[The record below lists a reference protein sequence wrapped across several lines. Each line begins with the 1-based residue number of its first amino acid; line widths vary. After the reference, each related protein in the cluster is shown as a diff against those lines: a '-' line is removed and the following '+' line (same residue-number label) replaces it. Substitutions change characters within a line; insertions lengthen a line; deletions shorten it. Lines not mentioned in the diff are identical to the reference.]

1 MTTQVIR
8 NARANAE
15 RQFRHVRP
23 LDFDEATYFNA
34 RVELAKVGHD
44 TEHDFGHGRAAALA
58 ERASLRRALNEI
70 RTAASDHSEKAKAGD
85 KQAEQDFGATIEA
98 LEWAS
103 ARINDIS
110 QQMDDTAAAELMFT
124 GRSASSTGGWR
135 KPNGDEVTVLDSTD
149 KLVNHTR
156 HRVDPDEH
164 VGFGELIR
172 AVAMGPKS
180 DRVRNALTSTDAA
193 AGGVTVPEQV
203 LDEFIDTLR
212 SKTRTVQA
220 GARTLLMD
228 EGNTRIVRA
237 ESDPTS
243 GWRAENAVVAEG
255 DPAFSGLEFKAKT
268 LASLVKVPVE
278 LLQDSVNIDRV
289 LMELFA
295 GALAVELD
303 RAALVGSGVSPEPLG
318 VWDTVGVNEVL
329 PAPVLSYDALLDGWD
344 MMSTAN
350 AEDPTA
356 AIMNPT
362 ALRTLRGLKDSTGR
376 YLRPPEALINT
387 PLLGT
392 TSLAADQVIVGDWTR
407 LVLGIRQQ
415 LRVQVHQQTFADRL
429 QVAFI
434 AYLRA
439 DTGVETAK
447 SFTRFNIAP

>member
-1 MTTQVIR
+1 MTQKTMQQMR
-8 NARANAE
+8 E
-15 RQFRHVRP
+15 RRGKLTASMRSMLEKVP
-23 LDFDEATYFNA
+23 
-34 RVELAKVGHD
+34 AKNW
-44 TEHDFGHGRAAALA
+44 TE
-58 ERASLRRALNEI
+58 SN
-70 RTAASDHSEKAKAGD
+70 
-85 KQAEQDFGATIEA
+85 QAEYDKSMREIEKIDA
-98 LEWAS
+98 EISRTQKILDAQ
-103 ARINDIS
+103 AR
-110 QQMDDTAAAELMFT
+110 EMFT
-124 GRSASSTGGWR
+124 GRSAAQSGGWR
-135 KPNGDEVTVLDSTD
+135 KPDGTEVIVLDSTD
-149 KLVNHTR
+149 KLSNHTR
-156 HRVDPDEH
+156 HRVDPDEL

-180 DRVRNALTSTDAA
+180 ERVRNALTSTDAA
-193 AGGVTVPEQV
+193 AGGVTVPEAV
-203 LDEFIDTLR
+203 LDEFIDVLR

-220 GARTLLMD
+220 GARTLMLD
-228 EGNTRIVRA
+228 EGNVRIVRA

-243 GWRAENAVVAEG
+243 GWREENAVVAEG

-318 VWDTVGVNEVL
+318 VWDTVGVNAL
-329 PAPVLSYDALLDGWD
+329 TPDPVLSYDALLDGWD
-344 MMSTAN
+344 AMSTAN

-356 AIMNPT
+356 VILNPT
-362 ALRTLRGLKDSTGR
+362 ALRTLRGLKDTTGR
-376 YLRPPEALINT
+376 YLRPPESLIET

-392 TSLAADQVIVGDWTR
+392 TSLAADQVIVGDWTK
-407 LVLGIRQQ
+407 LVLGVRQQ

-439 DTGVETAK
+439 DIGIETAK
-447 SFTRFNIAP
+447 SFAKFTIAP